1 VVRQDPRQGLA
12 QRTAQLGHERGAEAG
27 YAPPVPHSP
36 HVHVT
41 AGRVLVA
48 AAVTALAA
56 AIELSASWASGS
68 LFLTADAVHL
78 VAHLGIFI
86 VLLLPSRGPHEA
98 REDIVTCTVL
108 VLVVAIAA
116 GIGVHSATDLFSETP
131 PRPAAMLFSL
141 FGLGANLATAWLFR
155 DPAQERWS
163 FRAALAHE
171 LSDASLTIA
180 GLLGAGAIALFHFR
194 WVDPGLSLAIALWLA
209 VWAGRLLLRRV
220 RIGRSAWEHPEG
232 HAGHSHR
239 PAVE

>member
-1 VVRQDPRQGLA
+1 VAHP
-12 QRTAQLGHERGAEAG
+12 
-27 YAPPVPHSP
+27 P

-41 AGRVLVA
+41 AGRVLA
-48 AAVTALAA
+48 ATAVTGIAA
-56 AIELSASWASGS
+56 AIEISASWASGS
-68 LFLTADAVHL
+68 LFLTADAFHL
-78 VAHLGIFI
+78 LAHLGIFI

-98 REDIVTCTVL
+98 REDIVTCLVL
-108 VLVVAIAA
+108 VLVIAIAG
-116 GIGVHSATDLFSETP
+116 GIMFHSASDLFTKEP
-131 PRPAAMLFSL
+131 PRPTAMLFSL

-209 VWAGRLLLRRV
+209 VWAGGLLLRRI
-220 RIGRSAWEHPEG
+220 RLGRSAWEQPEG
-232 HAGHSHR
+232 HASHSHG
-239 PAVE
+239 PVVE